1 MRQYSNTY
9 YILYCFKGLKAI
21 PILYIIMSSQ
31 EATVEYTLRT
41 LKFGDDEEM
50 TEKKYSDSMDFVADK
65 KTAEREQVDNNLY
78 ELVECLWTD
87 ADTGIEIR
95 SETRDMNPCECCED
109 MTLSIFETVE
119 SKATNQYTAYDECDR
134 CGLKYCNQCIFSKNY
149 AVNVCFCEECYI
161 ELTEKKE

>member
-50 TEKKYSDSMDFVADK
+50 TE
-65 KTAEREQVDNNLY
+65 Q
-78 ELVECLWTD
+78 
-87 ADTGIEIR
+87 I
-95 SETRDMNPCECCED
+95 
-109 MTLSIFETVE
+109 SIFETVE
-119 SKATNQYTAYDECDR
+119 SKATNEYTAYDECDR
-134 CGLKYCNQCIFSKNY
+134 CGLKFCNQCIFSKNY